1 MNKINLHIN
10 ETKIRRLP
18 LVLLL
23 TCLPLFTTTMR
34 GQSNGISL
42 DVPRIVPVSPAVTEM
57 GKYQFYPV
65 SHCTGIPDITIPLY
79 EIVAGEVTIPVS
91 LSYHSAGLRPKER
104 SGVAGTGWTLNLE
117 PSVSRQI
124 RGVADED
131 FDRGWFYRSRHPE
144 PGNDELKSFQYYEDK
159 VNNVIDTQPDKFT
172 YKLPHGGGSAFA
184 MNPFDP
190 MRTVPLNND
199 RIKYSGGDIEITDEN
214 GVRYSFGGTREKCG
228 DYTTRWLCSSIYS
241 ARNPEQELVSFS
253 YYTIPHI
260 INPSL
265 YYNLDD
271 RLIFDKVQN
280 SNGSSMVMIKQ
291 TNTNDYYRV
300 EPGNTIGGEASLES
314 MSSTDAAT
322 YYSPTSAYVR
332 DELSEAFLTSADYM
346 GNHLSVSYKSTGS
359 GLTHSD
365 VLDEIEVTDADGS
378 LVRKIKFYITPYNNK
393 TSLTKLDSV
402 CISAPGAENRTY
414 SFRYFYTSS
423 VPSIYTTAVDHWGFF
438 TGGESGD
445 QNALPSVTHN
455 VLLDANGL
463 GNMQPFTVHFSGANR
478 NPNAGG
484 TKTGVLNMITD
495 PQGIQTSF
503 SYEGNFGAFRDTSKD
518 RTHRDYLH
526 PVGGLRIGKIETY
539 DPHTRKRIRKYYEY
553 GLTETKDPNFEP
565 VWGGGAI
572 KHIVTQRDYR
582 SSVTNI
588 TVDPYTSGITSES
601 LSFYNCMPVSNIT
614 FNNGSPVMY
623 NIVSEMVYG
632 DSEPVQKTLYYYRVL
647 SHDYKDLLEWDDDDP
662 AGSVADFV
670 MNSITEKN
678 ESLVRNN
685 FDLSHELSDDYTYG
699 LSNQMFGVL
708 LRKEQFSDGELVAST
723 ENVYSSQKS
732 WMYDSEVIFPERL
745 MIIDPE
751 VYLQHTVGGSAHTS
765 YSFFLDMSTCR
776 VLDKE
781 INKRYYNV
789 DGRQD
794 VVTTEKKF
802 TYTVDW
808 GNPGSSLSPRQIST
822 IRSDSTQV
830 IDYFDYLA
838 DYPAILS
845 LHKHTEGE
853 YSSESRILF
862 KPASCLPEK
871 VQSRTDAQE
880 EYRDEVVYRCYDSY
894 NNVTEIAGKDGTP
907 ISFIWGYRNRFPVA
921 RIENATINEVYT
933 ALGVS
938 NADMWAESDEPTDSD
953 WNDINSLR
961 TKIPKARVTT
971 YKYNPLHG
979 VVSVTDPN
987 NVVTGFDYDNY
998 SRLTEGYYWDE
1009 DSRKIMLQKYIYN
1022 FGK

>member
-1 MNKINLHIN
+1 MNKI
-10 ETKIRRLP
+10 KRRIYEMKNKRLLL
-18 LVLLL
+18 LVLIAYLL
-23 TCLPLFTTTMR
+23 LFSTTMR
-34 GQSNGISL
+34 GQSNAISL
-42 DVPRIVPVSPAVTEM
+42 DVPRIVPVSPAVTDM
-57 GKYQFYPV
+57 GKYQSYPV

-91 LSYHSAGLRPKER
+91 LSYHSAGLKPKER

-131 FDRGWFYRSRHPE
+131 FDRGWFYRSRYPQ
-144 PGNDELKSFQYYEDK
+144 PGLDEQKAFQYYEDK

-190 MRTVPLNND
+190 MRTVPLNNH
-199 RIKYSGGDIEITDEN
+199 RIEYSGGNIEITDEN
-214 GVRYSFGGTREKCG
+214 GVRYSFGETREKCG
-228 DYTTRWLCSSIYS
+228 DYTTRWLCNSIYS
-241 ARNPEQELVSFS
+241 ARNPGQELVNFS
-253 YYTIPHI
+253 YYTIPRI
-260 INPSL
+260 TNPSA

-280 SNGSSMVMIKQ
+280 SHGSSMVMIKQ
-291 TNTNDYYRV
+291 SNTNKYYRI
-300 EPGNTIGGEASLES
+300 EAGNTIGGEASLEL

-322 YYSPTSAYVR
+322 YYSPTSSYVR
-332 DELSEAFLTSADYM
+332 DELSEAFLTDADYM
-346 GNHLSVSYKSTGS
+346 GNHLSVSYKSIGS
-359 GLTHSD
+359 ELTHSD
-365 VLDEIEVTDADGS
+365 VLNEIEVTDAGGA
-378 LVRKIKFYITPYNNK
+378 LVRKIKFYITPYNDK

-402 CISAPGAENRTY
+402 CISAPGVESRTY

-438 TGGESGD
+438 TGEVSD
-445 QNALPSVTHN
+445 DYNALPSVTHN
-455 VLLDANGL
+455 VSLDVNGL
-463 GNMQPFTVHFSGANR
+463 GNMQLFTVNFSGANR
-478 NPNAGG
+478 NPDAGG

-495 PQGIQTSF
+495 PQGIQTIF

-518 RTHRDYLH
+518 RTHCDYLH
-526 PVGGLRIGKIETY
+526 PVGGLRIGEIETY
-539 DPHTRKRIRKYYEY
+539 DPHTRKRIRKRYKY

-565 VWGGGAI
+565 IWGGGAI

-588 TVDPYTSGITSES
+588 SVDPYTSEITSES

-632 DSEPVQKTLYYYRVL
+632 DSEPVQKTMYYYSVL

-670 MNSITEKN
+670 MNSITEDN

-685 FDLSHELSDDYTYG
+685 FDLSHELPDDYTYG

-708 LRKEQFSDGELVAST
+708 LRKEQFSGDELVAST
-723 ENVYSSQKS
+723 ENVYSFQKS
-732 WMYDSEVIFPERL
+732 WMYNAEVIIPERL

-751 VYLQHTVGGSAHTS
+751 VYFQDIVGGSAHTS
-765 YSFFLDMSTCR
+765 YTFLLDMSTCR
-776 VLDKE
+776 VLDRE

-808 GNPGSSLSPRQIST
+808 GNPGSSLRPRQIRT

-830 IDYFDYLA
+830 IDNYDYLA
-838 DYPAILS
+838 DYPAIVS

-853 YSSESRILF
+853 NSSENRILF

-871 VQSRTDAQE
+871 VQSKTDAQE
-880 EYRDEVVYRCYDSY
+880 EYRDEVVYRYYDRY
-894 NNVTEIAGKDGTP
+894 NNVTEIAGKDGIP
-907 ISFIWGYRNRFPVA
+907 ISFIWSYRNRFPIA
-921 RIENATINEVYT
+921 LIENATINEVYT

-938 NADMWAESDEPTDSD
+938 DADMWAESDEPGASD
-953 WNDINSLR
+953 WSEINSLR
-961 TKIPKARVTT
+961 TKLPNAHVTT

-979 VVSVTDPN
+979 VVSITDAN
-987 NVVTGFDYDNY
+987 NVVIGFDYDNY
-998 SRLTEGYYWDE
+998 SRLTDGFYLDE